1 MALTL
6 KHATLQQLGEAFRE
20 RYRNATREECAKLAK
35 WLIAR
40 VADGTF
46 TETQVRNFFGLNVT
60 QWNDLK
66 ARMQALIAHYDAVLA
81 ATGE

>member
-1 MALTL
+1 MALVL
-6 KHATLQQLGEAFRE
+6 KHATLAQLGEAFRE
-20 RYRNATREECAKLAK
+20 RYRSSSREECARLAK

-46 TETQVRNFFGLNVT
+46 TETQVRNFFGLNVS

-66 ARMQALIAHYDAVLA
+66 ARMQALIAHYDAVQA
-81 ATGE
+81 AQGE